1 MNYISCTTTHVT
13 KMAVTTVK
21 KGIDYPHYHHNE
33 TRPEECHAKL
43 PACIPS
49 ILPELPDLFNVQC

>member
-1 MNYISCTTTHVT
+1 MNYISGLAHNTRHQDARHYCL
-13 KMAVTTVK
+13 VK

-43 PACIPS
+43 PACLPS
-49 ILPELPDLFNVQC
+49 FDSL